1 MCDEADCVAVAAF
14 SSFWLLLSDNHCK
27 FTETLGR
34 QYIRI
39 KITQV
44 SKSGASKCLGVL
56 DFESG
61 IGKKVKVTLVQG
73 PRFCIGRRP
82 IGGVEV

>member
-1 MCDEADCVAVAAF
+1 MCDEADCVAVAEF

-27 FTETLGR
+27 FTETLDR

-44 SKSGASKCLGVL
+44 SKSGTSKCLGAL
-56 DFESG
+56 DFESE
-61 IGKKVKVTLVQG
+61 IGKKVKCTLVQA
-73 PRFCIGRRP
+73 PRFCTGRTAHR
-82 IGGVEV
+82 GE